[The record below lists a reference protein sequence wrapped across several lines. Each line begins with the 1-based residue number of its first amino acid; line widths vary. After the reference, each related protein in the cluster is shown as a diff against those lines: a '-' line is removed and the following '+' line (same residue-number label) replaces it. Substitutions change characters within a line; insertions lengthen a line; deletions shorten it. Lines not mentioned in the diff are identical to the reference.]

1 VTRTLLF
8 VVGGLL
14 LGGIIHV
21 VIVFLVPTYAGN
33 DAWSEMGRFGQ
44 DRQFHTL
51 PLPEAGTE
59 RVPGMDP
66 RMLQAV
72 CRFNLTTGPLRVH
85 ADLPDEFWS
94 VAVFDRRG
102 RNVYSLNDR
111 AAEGPKLDLAILTS
125 VQMAQ
130 IHQNPPPA
138 LENAIVVELPIDA
151 GFVLLRAFVPDD
163 STLPA
168 ARTALAGA
176 SCGDAI

>member
-1 VTRTLLF
+1 VTRTFLF
-8 VVGGLL
+8 ILGGLL

-21 VIVFLVPTYAGN
+21 AIVFLVPTYAGS
-33 DAWSEMGRFGQ
+33 DAWAEMGRFGR

-51 PLPEAGTE
+51 PVPEAGAE
-59 RVPGMDP
+59 PIPGMDP

-72 CRFNLTTGPLRVH
+72 CRFDLVSGPLRVQ
-85 ADLPDEFWS
+85 AELPDEFWS

-125 VQMAQ
+125 VEMAQ
-130 IHQNPPPA
+130 LRQNPPA
-138 LENAIVVELPIDA
+138 SLENAIVVDLPIEM

-163 STLPA
+163 SMLPA
-168 ARTALAGA
+168 ATAALAGA
-176 SCGDAI
+176 DCAATF